1 MAVHFDI
8 KAQLDLARLTKRPLL
23 LWGDPGIGKTQMPEA
38 WAKDRNFGFRAE
50 VLSRNP
56 SVDIVGMTMPDMD
69 KGEVIQL
76 LTGLFFGDIPEAEG
90 KDGLLILLDEAGS
103 MPEDAQSVILSI
115 VAADA
120 NGDRWISGRKIPE
133 NVMFMFA
140 TNRPGSNCGAGEII
154 KPLQDRCTTVEIDD
168 DMVNGPIYDN
178 WINNVAPDL
187 GISPW
192 IINYH
197 RWTEGRNFY
206 EFNPAFEVH
215 ASANPRS
222 WHALSLTLDAAED
235 LMTPDEDL
243 RTAGLGTVGPIYDEF
258 NGFRKLGSSLPTL
271 TEITNAPD
279 QAMVPSKANQLYA
292 MICNIAQGIK
302 VRGTLD
308 MQTSTSIMQY
318 LDRLPETFIVYGA
331 ELIKKSNP
339 EICDN
344 QQYQEFCNKHGD
356 IL

>member
-8 KAQLDLARLTKRPLL
+8 FAQLDLSRLTKRPLL
-23 LWGDPGIGKTQMPEA
+23 LWGDPGIGKTQMPAA

-56 SVDIVGMTMPDMD
+56 SVDIVGMTMPDME
-69 KGEVIQL
+69 KGEVVQL

-133 NVMFMFA
+133 N
-140 TNRPGSNCGAGEII
+140 GAGEII
-154 KPLQDRCTTVEIDD
+154 KPLQDRCTTIEIDD

-235 LMTPDEDL
+235 LMTEEEDL

-271 TEITNAPD
+271 TEIIDNPGG
-279 QAMVPSKANQLYA
+279 AMVPSKPNQLYA
-292 MICNIAQGIK
+292 IICNIAEGIK
-302 VRGTLD
+302 KRGTLD
-308 MQTSTSIMQY
+308 IQTSTSVLKY
-318 LDRLPETFIVYGA
+318 LNELPETFIVYGA
-331 ELIKKSNP
+331 ELIKESNP

-344 QQYQEFCNKHGD
+344 QQYQEFCEKHGD